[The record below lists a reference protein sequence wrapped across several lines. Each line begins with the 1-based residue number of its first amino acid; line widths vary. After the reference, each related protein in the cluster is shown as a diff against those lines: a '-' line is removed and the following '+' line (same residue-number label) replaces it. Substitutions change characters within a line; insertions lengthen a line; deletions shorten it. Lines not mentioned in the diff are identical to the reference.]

1 MTSSLADLH
10 HKRILLGVTG
20 GIAAYKAAEITRRL
34 RQAGAEVR
42 VAMTPAACRFVQP
55 LTFEALSGHP
65 VAHDMFMPGA
75 ESAMGHIQLSRWA
88 DAILVAPASAD
99 FMARISL
106 GLADDLLATLCLAA
120 EVPLFLA
127 PAMNRAM
134 WLHPATR
141 SHAAAL
147 AGRGVALLG
156 PDEGDQACGE
166 TGPGRMR
173 EPARLVLDLADA
185 LAAGGLLSGLRVL
198 ISAGPTREPIDP
210 VRFIGNRSS
219 GKMGY
224 ALAAAARRAGA
235 DVTLIS
241 GPVALD
247 APAGVETVRVETAA
261 EMHEAVMAR
270 TDRTDIY
277 IGTAAVADYTPA
289 RVADAKIKKHADRLE
304 LTLSRTR
311 DILRSIAAL
320 PDKPFVVGFAAET
333 GEVEAHARA
342 KLEAKGADLVAA
354 NEVGGAAPGG
364 FERDENAL
372 FVCWRG
378 GECHLPLASKTE
390 IAHRLIRL
398 IAERYYAENTDQD
411 P

>member
-1 MTSSLADLH
+1 
-10 HKRILLGVTG
+10 
-20 GIAAYKAAEITRRL
+20 
-34 RQAGAEVR
+34 
-42 VAMTPAACRFVQP
+42 
-55 LTFEALSGHP
+55 
-65 VAHDMFMPGA
+65 MPGA

-173 EPARLVLDLADA
+173 EPARLVPDLADA
-185 LAAGGLLSGLRVL
+185 LAAEGLLSGLRVL
-198 ISAGPTREPIDP
+198 VSAGPTREPIDP

-224 ALAAAARRAGA
+224 ALAAAARNAGA
-235 DVTLIS
+235 DVTLVS

-261 EMHEAVMAR
+261 EMYAAVMAR
-270 TDRTDIY
+270 TGGADIY

-289 RVADAKIKKHADRLE
+289 RVADAKIKKHGEQLE
-304 LTLSRTR
+304 LTLNRTP
-311 DILRSIAAL
+311 DILRSVAAL

-354 NEVGGAAPGG
+354 NEVGRGAPGG

-378 GECHLPLASKTE
+378 GECHLPLAGKTE
-390 IAHRLIRL
+390 IARRLIRL